1 MFQRFRSLAVCTLLT
16 GLVGA
21 FACSAPADEDDDSFG
36 SDADGDSSSNNGN
49 SGNSTTGNSTTGS
62 NGNNSGGSGGSGG
75 TDSSGS
81 GGTSSGS
88 GSNVQ
93 SATSSGN
100 SGSSSSS
107 SSGTTGGPSIGG
119 DLGEACEGL
128 PYDGGGFEDEACV
141 GTGYEAEA
149 FPVDLVLMVDVSTS
163 MVDNDVDGVTRWEL
177 LKNAVTEFVNDPD
190 ADDIGMGIDFWSW
203 YEEESCNVAQ
213 YADPTVP
220 IGNLGDI
227 RDDIVQALEDQNPGG
242 LTPTYPALK
251 GAIQYAK
258 QHAEDNPARQA
269 VVVFVTDGYPTECD
283 PQDIPSIAELAADSW
298 NDSPRVPVF
307 VIGIDGVYNLD
318 QIASAGGTRE
328 PFLVEGE
335 GSTERLVTQLKNIT
349 TDTARCEF
357 EIPPSPNPDFLSPD
371 TEAVQV
377 IYTPGSG
384 DPQEIPRVS
393 GYSACATAPNGGWYT
408 GGLDADGKPTKIVV
422 CPCSCANFAAGSVE
436 VTLGCK
442 ATPSLE

>member
-1 MFQRFRSLAVCTLLT
+1 MFQRFRSLAVCTVLV

-21 FACSAPADEDDDSFG
+21 FACSAPADEDDDNFG
-36 SDADGDSSSNNGN
+36 SDADGDSSNGN
-49 SGNSTTGNSTTGS
+49 GNSTTGNSTTGS
-62 NGNNSGGSGGSGG
+62 GNNGSGGTSSGSGG
-75 TDSSGS
+75 TDSDGS
-81 GGTSSGS
+81 GGASSGS

-100 SGSSSSS
+100 SGT
-107 SSGTTGGPSIGG
+107 SSGTTSGGPSIGG

-141 GTGYEAEA
+141 GTGYEAES
-149 FPVDLVLMVDVSTS
+149 FPVDLLLMVDVSTS
-163 MVDNDVDGVTRWEL
+163 MVDHEIDGVTRWEL
-177 LKNAVTEFVNDPD
+177 LKNAVTEFVTDPD
-190 ADDIGMGIDFWSW
+190 AKDIGMGINFWS
-203 YEEESCNVAQ
+203 YLPN
-213 YADPTVP
+213 DPQCDASDYSTPVVP
-220 IGNLGDI
+220 IGELGDNQ
-227 RDDIVQALEDQNPGG
+227 DEIVAALDEQDPMG
-242 LTPTYPALK
+242 LTPTHPALA
-251 GAIQYAK
+251 GAIDYAK
-258 QHAEDNPARQA
+258 GYASDNPARQT
-269 VVVFVTDGYPTECD
+269 VVVLVTDGYPTECD
-283 PQDIPSIAELAADSW
+283 TDLTAIADLAEASW
-298 NDSPRVPVF
+298 LETPRVPVF
-307 VIGIDGVYNLD
+307 VIGIDGVWNLD

-335 GSTERLVTQLKNIT
+335 GSTERLVTALKNIT

-357 EIPPSPNPDFLSPD
+357 EIPPSPNPEFLSPD

-393 GYSACATAPNGGWYT
+393 GYAACATAPNGGWYT

-422 CPCSCANFAAGSVE
+422 CPCSCANFGAGSVE

-442 ATPSLE
+442 ATPSLG

>member
-1 MFQRFRSLAVCTLLT
+1 MFQRFRSLAVSTVLV
-16 GLVGA
+16 GLVA
-21 FACSAPADEDDDSFG
+21 SFACSAPEDEDDDSFG
-36 SDADGDSSSNNGN
+36 TDADGDGSNGN
-49 SGNSTTGNSTTGS
+49 GNSTTGNSTTGS
-62 NGNNSGGSGGSGG
+62 NGNNNNGGSGGTGGTGG
-75 TDSSGS
+75 TDSSG
-81 GGTSSGS
+81 GASSGS

-100 SGSSSSS
+100 STTSSS
-107 SSGTTGGPSIGG
+107 TTGGPSIGG

-128 PYDGGGFEDEACV
+128 PYEGGGFEDEACV

-163 MVDNDVDGVTRWEL
+163 MVDNEVDGVTRWEL
-177 LKNAVTEFVNDPD
+177 LKNAVTEFVGDPD
-190 ADDIGMGIDFWSW
+190 AADIGMGIDFWSW
-203 YEEESCNVAQ
+203 YDDDSCNVDQ
-213 YADPTVP
+213 YAEPTVP
-220 IGNLGDI
+220 IGSLGDI
-227 RDDIVQALEDQNPGG
+227 GDEIVQALEDQNPGG

-258 QHAEDNPARQA
+258 QHAADNPARQA
-269 VVVFVTDGYPTECD
+269 VVVFVTDGYPTQCD
-283 PQDIPSIAELAADSW
+283 PQDIPSIAELAAESW

-335 GSTERLVTQLKNIT
+335 GSTERLVTALKNIT

-384 DPQEIPRVS
+384 DPQEIPRVT

-422 CPCSCANFAAGSVE
+422 CPCSCANFGAGSVE

-442 ATPSLE
+442 ATPSVE

>member
-1 MFQRFRSLAVCTLLT
+1 MFQRFRSLAVSTVLV
-16 GLVGA
+16 GLVAG
-21 FACSAPADEDDDSFG
+21 FACSAPKEDDDDDSFG
-36 SDADGDSSSNNGN
+36 TDAN
-49 SGNSTTGNSTTGS
+49 GS
-62 NGNNSGGSGGSGG
+62 NGNGDNGSGNNS
-75 TDSSGS
+75 TGS

-88 GSNVQ
+88 GNNASNGSGGTNGDSGGASSGNNDVAT
-93 SATSSGN
+93 ATSSGN

-107 SSGTTGGPSIGG
+107 GTTGGPQIGG

-128 PYDGGGFEDEACV
+128 PYEGGGFEEEACV

-163 MVDNDVDGVTRWEL
+163 MVDNMVDGITRWEL
-177 LKNAVTEFVNDPD
+177 VKNAVSEFVTDPD
-190 ADDIGMGIDFWSW
+190 AEDIGMGIDFWAW
-203 YEEESCNVAQ
+203 VDDDSCNIDQ
-213 YADPTVP
+213 YAEPTVA
-220 IGNLGDI
+220 IGPLGENQDE
-227 RDDIVQALEDQNPGG
+227 IVAALDDQNPAG
-242 LTPTYPALK
+242 LTPTYPALA

-258 QHAEDNPARQA
+258 THAADNPARQA
-269 VVVFVTDGYPTECD
+269 VVVFVTDGYPTKCD
-283 PQDIPSIAELAADSW
+283 PQDIPSIAELAAESW
-298 NDSPRVPVF
+298 AESPRVPVF

-335 GSTERLVTQLKNIT
+335 GSTDRLVTALKNIT

-357 EIPPSPNPDFLSPD
+357 EIPPSPDPDFLSPD
-371 TEAVQV
+371 TERVQV

-393 GYSACATAPNGGWYT
+393 GYSACASAPNGGWYT
-408 GGLDADGKPTKIVV
+408 GGFDADGKPTKIVV

-442 ATPSLE
+442 ATPSVE